1 MPDFRDEE
9 LLQIIRDGESDCV
22 EFKESLTGDAPTR
35 IREAICAFANDLPN
49 HEKPGLVFVGVK
61 DDRTIG
67 NLLGHEPIA
76 PAVGRYE
83 N

>member
-22 EFKESLTGDAPTR
+22 EFKESLSGDAPTR

-49 HEKPGLVFVGVK
+49 HGKARSGFCGGEG
-61 DDRTIG
+61 
-67 NLLGHEPIA
+67 
-76 PAVGRYE
+76 
-83 N
+83 